1 MSVSKWWRKPPS
13 VSFLENQ
20 GRFVRVQASVKL
32 SIITQFFPP
41 DYAATGQLIEELTR
55 HLGQQGVDVE
65 VFTGQPGYAFKD
77 ANAPAFERKNG
88 VRIKRSRSSQLYSK
102 QIRGKALNGVL
113 FSIRA
118 GLHLVRACKRR
129 NVVLLTTAPPFL
141 PLLGY
146 LANIF
151 FGISYVCLLYDLY
164 PDIAVELGVVSKN
177 HWLARFWRMVNRHVW
192 RRSQGII
199 VLSPAMKQRIL
210 NHCPEV
216 GDRISVIHSWA
227 DPDHVVPIPK
237 AENWF
242 AQEHDLVERF
252 TVLYSG
258 NMGRC
263 HDMDTILE
271 AAKQLKDEPIR
282 FVCIGDGAKRKTL
295 IEEIKRLGL
304 NNFLFLPYQDKRDLP
319 YSLTACDLSLVSVS
333 AGMGDLV
340 APSKLY
346 PALSSGRPIAA
357 ICSKQSYLNPLIA
370 EASCGATF
378 ENGDSDGLV
387 KFIRFLSRDGQQAER
402 LGKSGRLYLLKH
414 FTPTVIAKQYFKALQ
429 QAIL

>member
-1 MSVSKWWRKPPS
+1 MSVSKWWRKPQS
-13 VSFLENQ
+13 ARFLKNQ
-20 GRFVRVQASVKL
+20 ARFVQAKTPLKL
-32 SIITQFFPP
+32 SVITQFFPP

-65 VFTGQPGYAFKD
+65 VFTGQPGYAFKA
-77 ANAPAFERKNG
+77 ANAPAYERKDG
-88 VRIKRSRSSQLYSK
+88 VKVKRSRASQLYSQ
-102 QIRGKALNGVL
+102 QIRGKALNGVF

-118 GLHLVRACKRR
+118 GLHLIRACKRR
-129 NVVLLTTAPPFL
+129 NVILLTTAPPFL

-146 LANIF
+146 LANVL

-164 PDIAVELGVVSKN
+164 PDIAVELGIVSDD
-177 HWLARFWRMVNRHVW
+177 HWLSRFWRMVNRHVW

-199 VLSPAMKQRIL
+199 VLSPAMKQRII
-210 NHCPEV
+210 NHCPDV
-216 GDRISVIHSWA
+216 SDRISVIHSWA

-237 AENWF
+237 TENWF
-242 AQEHDLVERF
+242 AQEHHLVECF

-263 HDMDTILE
+263 HDMDTILA
-271 AAKQLKDEPIR
+271 AAKTLKDEPIQ
-282 FVCIGDGAKRKTL
+282 FVCIGGGAKRKAL
-295 IEEIKRLGL
+295 IEEIKQLGL
-304 NNFLFLPYQDKRDLP
+304 NNFLFLPYQDKQDLP

-333 AGMGDLV
+333 PGMDDLV

-346 PALSSGRPIAA
+346 PALSTGRPIAA
-357 ICSKQSYLNPLIA
+357 ICSKHSYLNPLIA

-402 LGKSGRLYLLKH
+402 LGKSGRQYLLKH
-414 FTPTVIAKQYFKALQ
+414 FTPTVIAKQYFNALQ
-429 QAIL
+429 RAIL